1 MMLLFTFP
9 SWLIQQSVWIA
20 LGFAA
25 LLIVWAMLNLMLNKQ
40 TLSAQSAREPG
51 IFVGLLWVIFVFYE
65 QQMLSLPAIATGF
78 RLDLIVLVP
87 VLYIL
92 TAFALWTLFAQTRT
106 WWAGKQ

>member
-1 MMLLFTFP
+1 MLLFTFP

-20 LGFAA
+20 VGVGM
-25 LLIVWAMLNLMLNKQ
+25 LLIVWALFNLVVNK
-40 TLSAQSAREPG
+40 TPISLQSAREPG
-51 IFVGLLWVIFVFYE
+51 IFTGLLWLIFVLYE

-92 TAFALWTLFAQTRT
+92 TAFALWTLFAQTRK

>member
-1 MMLLFTFP
+1 MLLFTFP
-9 SWLIQQSVWIA
+9 SWLITQSVWIP

-25 LLIVWAMLNLMLNKQ
+25 LLITWAAANLALAQ
-40 TLSAQSAREPG
+40 QPLSAQSAREPG
-51 IFVGLLWVIFVFYE
+51 IFTGLLWVIFVFYE

-92 TAFALWTLFAQTRT
+92 TAFAFWTLIAQTRA
-106 WWAGKQ
+106 WWAGRK